1 MTATAEATYEAFV
14 TGRALDVLERARD
27 WGVWAGQPPVAA
39 AMAALEGALKR
50 TGDAASIDAGMAM
63 VKLTAVI
70 TDIHGEELAHWV
82 RDGWAGE

>member
-1 MTATAEATYEAFV
+1 
-14 TGRALDVLERARD
+14 
-27 WGVWAGQPPVAA
+27 
-39 AMAALEGALKR
+39 MAALEGALKR

>member
-1 MTATAEATYEAFV
+1 
-14 TGRALDVLERARD
+14 
-27 WGVWAGQPPVAA
+27 
-39 AMAALEGALKR
+39 
-50 TGDAASIDAGMAM
+50 MAM